1 MPCHRDK
8 DGREWR
14 IKMNTQRKT
23 DYWMP
28 KPVRTAGMRAKTD
41 PPLEPMPM
49 ERKGFFAR
57 WFK

>member
-1 MPCHRDK
+1 
-8 DGREWR
+8 
-14 IKMNTQRKT
+14 MNTQRKT